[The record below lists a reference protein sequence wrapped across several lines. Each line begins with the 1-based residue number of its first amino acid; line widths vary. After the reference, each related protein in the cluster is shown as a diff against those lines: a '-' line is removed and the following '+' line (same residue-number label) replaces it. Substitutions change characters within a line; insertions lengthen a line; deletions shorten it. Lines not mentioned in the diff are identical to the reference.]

1 MSGPDAG
8 WEVLVIG
15 AGPAGTA
22 AALHL
27 QKNGIPTCLCDKAA
41 FPRPKSCGGLLEEH
55 AFRAVEHTAPGALL
69 ARFAEVDVCMPA
81 GACRQVPVATVLLDR
96 TRFDG
101 DRLRFCRN
109 MGVTIREGAAAVAVW
124 QEKDQLVTSFRDG
137 RRIRSRAVIAADG
150 SGSLIRKGLGLPPC
164 AMAVTMQTDMPAGPG
179 RLRGAPLIRFFAD
192 NPGYGWIF
200 PGRTTLNVGVY
211 SLHNRGVHALFQNF
225 LKTNDLPP
233 CAGKGSFVL
242 LRSGSAPAGS
252 GRILLAGDAAG
263 LANPLTGGGMQA
275 ALYSGRAA
283 AEALLQA
290 GVDQPLP
297 HYEALVD
304 RLTDRSFHRLSF
316 ARHFY
321 QSAHQHQTYQECLAA
336 VKEKEAARPP
346 GA

>member
-1 MSGPDAG
+1 MSGPDAV

-15 AGPAGTA
+15 AGPAGTEA
-22 AALHL
+22 AMHL

-69 ARFAEVDVCMPA
+69 ARFSEVDVCMPH
-81 GACRQVPVATVLLDR
+81 GSSQQVTAATVLIDR

-101 DRLRFCRN
+101 ERLRYCQN
-109 MGVTIREGAAAVAVW
+109 LGVTIREGSAAVAVW
-124 QEKDQLVTSFRDG
+124 QEKDQLITSCRDG
-137 RRIRSRAVIAADG
+137 RQIRSRAVIAADG
-150 SGSLIRKGLGLPPC
+150 SGSLIRHGLRLPPC
-164 AMAVTMQTDMPAGPG
+164 AMAVTMQAEIPAGPDPQ
-179 RLRGAPLIRFFAD
+179 RRRPLIRFFAD

-211 SLHNRGVHALFQNF
+211 SLHNRGMHALFQNF
-225 LKTNDLPP
+225 LKTNGLPA
-233 CAGKGSFVL
+233 CSGKGSFVL
-242 LRSGSAPAGS
+242 LRRGSAPAGS

-283 AEALLQA
+283 AATLLQKKA
-290 GVDQPLP
+290 TQPLP
-297 HYEALVD
+297 HYEALLT
-304 RLTDRSFHRLSF
+304 RLWERSFQRLSF
-316 ARHFY
+316 ARQFY

-336 VKEKEAARPP
+336 VIEQEAARPP